1 MDRVP
6 NHFSTSSLLQ
16 QWYEGVN
23 MRVGVQEM
31 TKSKLFREL
40 FTGNHYHLCWCRVKI
55 DLRTEGGL
63 WCVFSNLWLLV
74 LRPIS
79 S

>member
-40 FTGNHYHLCWCRVKI
+40 FTGNHYHLC
-55 DLRTEGGL
+55 
-63 WCVFSNLWLLV
+63 
-74 LRPIS
+74 
-79 S
+79 